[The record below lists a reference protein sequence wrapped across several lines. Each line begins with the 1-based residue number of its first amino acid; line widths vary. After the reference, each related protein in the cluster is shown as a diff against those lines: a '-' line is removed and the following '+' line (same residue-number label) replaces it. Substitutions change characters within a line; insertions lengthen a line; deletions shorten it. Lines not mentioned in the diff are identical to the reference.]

1 MDLGGNEYVLASILF
16 VCVSLIAALTV
27 EFPFG
32 RPEVTV
38 CVCVCVK
45 FSHTVNTA
53 VPSAGNPFATSHSP
67 CSVSERAVPAPSP

>member
-1 MDLGGNEYVLASILF
+1 MDLRGNEYVLASILF

-32 RPEVTV
+32 IPEVTV
-38 CVCVCVK
+38 CACVCVK